1 MNSRE
6 CFIPALR
13 FTGFE
18 DCWKEYRLG
27 DFSQS
32 IKRVVSDTQVHIM
45 MITAQNGFINQS
57 DRYSFNN
64 AGESLKK
71 YIELHKGEL
80 AYNHG
85 ASKLRPFGSCFS
97 LQIDK
102 ARIPFVYH
110 CFSIKENDPEFIS
123 LVLNNKGT
131 EGQLR
136 KIVTSGA
143 RMDGLLN
150 ISFEQYCSLNIK
162 IPSLKEQQTIVDFFK
177 SLDSM
182 ITLTSKKIEKLKQ
195 TLTGCMQ
202 TMFPQEG
209 ELEPK
214 IRFKG
219 FEGEWKSI
227 PLKAFAK
234 KKMEKNVGIK
244 YNITLTNSAE
254 YGVINQRDFFDHDI
268 SNSNSIGGYYI
279 INNDDFVYNPRISI
293 TAPVGPI
300 NRNQLGYTGI
310 MSPLYLI
317 FSVAGINKD
326 FLSYFFKTTLWY
338 NYMKLNG
345 NSGARFDRLA
355 ISDDDFF
362 NMPIAVPLDSKEQL
376 RIANYFKSLN
386 EMISLLSKRLDL
398 LKHIKSACLDNMFV

>member
-1 MNSRE
+1 MKEPRLRLKEFVDNWKVIKLSEIARRVTRKNSHLE
-6 CFIPALR
+6 STLPLTISAAEGLI
-13 FTGFE
+13 
-18 DCWKEYRLG
+18 
-27 DFSQS
+27 SQISFFNNIVASSNLSGYYLIKKGEFAYNKSSSAGHPFGS
-32 IKRVVSDTQVHIM
+32 IKRLNKYEEGALSTLYIVFNISGDVSSDYVTYFFDT
-45 MITAQNGFINQS
+45 
-57 DRYSFNN
+57 
-64 AGESLKK
+64 SLW
-71 YIELHKGEL
+71 Y
-80 AYNHG
+80 
-85 ASKLRPFGSCFS
+85 
-97 LQIDK
+97 
-102 ARIPFVYH
+102 
-110 CFSIKENDPEFIS
+110 KEVAMRAFE
-123 LVLNNKGT
+123 
-131 EGQLR
+131 
-136 KIVTSGA
+136 GA
-143 RMDGLLN
+143 RNHGLLN
-150 ISFEQYCSLNIK
+150 IGANDFLDINISLPADK
-162 IPSLKEQQTIVDFFK
+162 REQQAIADFFK

-214 IRFKG
+214 VRFKG

-279 INNDDFVYNPRISI
+279 INNDDFVYNSRISI

>member
-1 MNSRE
+1 MEGPKMRIE
-6 CFIPALR
+6 
-13 FTGFE
+13 GFYEEWKKIHFKEIAQRVSTTKLNPNLPRIEYE
-18 DCWKEYRLG
+18 DIISGEGCLNKDITKKVSNKSGLY
-27 DFSQS
+27 FSPF
-32 IKRVVSDTQVHIM
+32 DLLY
-45 MITAQNGFINQS
+45 G
-57 DRYSFNN
+57 
-64 AGESLKK
+64 
-71 YIELHKGEL
+71 
-80 AYNHG
+80 
-85 ASKLRPFGSCFS
+85 KLRPYIKNIYLPSFEGVAVGDFWILRS
-97 LQIDK
+97 LTN
-102 ARIPFVYH
+102 
-110 CFSIKENDPEFIS
+110 CPEFLYFLANS
-123 LVLNNKGT
+123 KAFDKVANVSVGSKMPRADWNF
-131 EGQLR
+131 
-136 KIVTSGA
+136 VS
-143 RMDGLLN
+143 N
-150 ISFEQYCSLNIK
+150 SVFY
-162 IPSLKEQQTIVDFFK
+162 IPSDVKEQQAIADFFQ

-214 IRFKG
+214 IRFNE

>member
-1 MNSRE
+1 MQRPTIRISQSGSALLASQISELCNINPSAQLPSFFEYVDLESVVGTEMINHRKEYKAIAPSRAQRLASFGDIFYQMVRPYQKNNYLFEREEGHYVFSTGYAQLRPYINSRYLFCLLQSNTFVAE
-6 CFIPALR
+6 VIKNCTGSSYPAINSTILS
-13 FTGFE
+13 
-18 DCWKEYRLG
+18 K
-27 DFSQS
+27 
-32 IKRVVSDTQVHIM
+32 IKVVYT
-45 MITAQNGFINQS
+45 
-57 DRYSFNN
+57 
-64 AGESLKK
+64 
-71 YIELHKGEL
+71 
-80 AYNHG
+80 
-85 ASKLRPFGSCFS
+85 
-97 LQIDK
+97 
-102 ARIPFVYH
+102 
-110 CFSIKENDPEFIS
+110 ND
-123 LVLNNKGT
+123 V
-131 EGQLR
+131 
-136 KIVTSGA
+136 
-143 RMDGLLN
+143 
-150 ISFEQYCSLNIK
+150 
-162 IPSLKEQQTIVDFFK
+162 KEQQAIADFFQ

-214 IRFKG
+214 IRFNE